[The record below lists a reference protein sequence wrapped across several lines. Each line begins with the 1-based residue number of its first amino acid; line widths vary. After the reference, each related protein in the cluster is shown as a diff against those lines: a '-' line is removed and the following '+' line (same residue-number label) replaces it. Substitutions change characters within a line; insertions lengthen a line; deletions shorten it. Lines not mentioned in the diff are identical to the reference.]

1 MSKKINLTLGGMLFL
16 FASAGLAAEP
26 ASNVVWNV
34 ETLKL
39 VKHGDAG
46 KGKAIAETCDGCHG
60 SGSAATPNPYLQG
73 QLPTYLY
80 KQIQDYKSGVRADPI
95 MQGMVAGLS
104 DRDIADVAAYYAE
117 AELPAP
123 QPAKAATDT
132 AEALAERGDPARI
145 LTPCAVCHGGGKG
158 QPIDN
163 PALAGQKA
171 SYLEQTLLA
180 YRSGERRN
188 DIYGR
193 MRTLAARLSPAEIA
207 ELARYYAA
215 QGR

>member
-1 MSKKINLTLGGMLFL
+1 M
-16 FASAGLAAEP
+16 AAEP
-26 ASNVVWNV
+26 VSKVAWNV

-39 VKHGDAG
+39 VKHGDADQ
-46 KGKAIAETCDGCHG
+46 GKAKAAMCESCHG
-60 SGSAATPNPYLQG
+60 AAQAATPNPYLQG
-73 QLPTYLY
+73 QLATYLF
-80 KQIQDYKSGVRADPI
+80 KQMQDYKSGVRANPI
-95 MQGMVAGLS
+95 MQGMVGNLKDQDMA
-104 DRDIADVAAYYAE
+104 DIAAYYAE

-123 QPAKAATDT
+123 QPAKGSTDT
-132 AEALAERGDPARI
+132 AEALAKRGDPARI
-145 LTPCAVCHGGGKG
+145 LTPCSVCHGGGKG

-171 SYLEQTLLA
+171 AYLEQTLLA
-180 YRSGERRN
+180 YRSGERKN

-215 QGR
+215 EGR